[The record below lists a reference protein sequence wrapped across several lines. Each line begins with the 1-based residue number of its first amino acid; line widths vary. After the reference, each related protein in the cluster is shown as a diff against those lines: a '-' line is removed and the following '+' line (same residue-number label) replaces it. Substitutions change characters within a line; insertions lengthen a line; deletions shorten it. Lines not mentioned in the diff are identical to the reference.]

1 MKKSTKTTVITIIVM
16 AVIAAAVIFG
26 YFKMTQ
32 NAGEEEETVAKTE
45 IEKLLKKDMEN
56 NYPGTP
62 KEVLKLYGRMTQC
75 MYNDDLSQKQ
85 IEGLLQQ
92 IRKLYDD
99 ELLEANP
106 WDSHL
111 ETLCNDIVDYRDNKR
126 TIMSYT
132 VQKSSQVEF
141 VEMDNKEYAITYI
154 LFMTTDNTS
163 PLIKNCEKFMLR
175 KDASDNWK
183 IVGWELVDPDSV
195 EIGED

>member
-1 MKKSTKTTVITIIVM
+1 MKKSTKTTVITIIIM

-32 NAGEEEETVAKTE
+32 NVGEEEETVAKTE

-75 MYNDDLSQKQ
+75 MYNDDLNQKQ
-85 IEGLLQQ
+85 IEGLLEQ

-141 VEMDNKEYAITYI
+141 VKMDDREYAISYI
-154 LFMTTDNTS
+154 LFLTGDDTA

-183 IVGWELVDPDSV
+183 IVGWELVDPNSV